1 MTANAGGSSGGS
13 AESDE
18 RREWRAGHQGRDQ
31 MYYEELRDGAWQR
44 IDIDGEMLTGRAHHV
59 IYFAS
64 AERWLRYPAWARGRR
79 DEIIGRITSE
89 FREPEYEYHGLD
101 GTSSP
106 SATPPAPS
114 NRPAAAP
121 RTAKA
126 APPNGRRALLAAVL
140 LLFVLSGTMGW
151 LAARGIQRGQ
161 TTLPLRRAT
170 LRRTVARAEEPAMFW
185 LSIGIYAAI
194 SAGALGVGALGVRE
208 LA

>member
-1 MTANAGGSSGGS
+1 
-13 AESDE
+13 
-18 RREWRAGHQGRDQ
+18 
-31 MYYEELRDGAWQR
+31 
-44 IDIDGEMLTGRAHHV
+44 
-59 IYFAS
+59 
-64 AERWLRYPAWARGRR
+64 
-79 DEIIGRITSE
+79 
-89 FREPEYEYHGLD
+89 
-101 GTSSP
+101 
-106 SATPPAPS
+106 
-114 NRPAAAP
+114 
-121 RTAKA
+121 
-126 APPNGRRALLAAVL
+126 LLAAVL